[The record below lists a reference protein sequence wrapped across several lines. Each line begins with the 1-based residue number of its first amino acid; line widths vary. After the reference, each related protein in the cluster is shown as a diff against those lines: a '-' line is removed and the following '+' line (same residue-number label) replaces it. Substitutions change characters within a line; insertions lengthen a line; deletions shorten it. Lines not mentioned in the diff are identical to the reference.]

1 MHQDFRDSVSGGLQ
15 HRSLPPDS
23 RQQQQDNGT
32 REFQPPAQQQ
42 ADGWGGADAPPTLQ
56 AYLER
61 SRLRGEL
68 PRVRPALRLAKR

>member
-32 REFQPPAQQQ
+32 REFQPPSQQ
-42 ADGWGGADAPPTLQ
+42 ADGWHAVDAQHTLH

-68 PRVRPALRLAKR
+68 PRRRPDLRLAKR